1 MAQGSDGKI
10 RGSGGFTL
18 LEVLVAMALF
28 FMAVLCF
35 YWQQYSDMP
44 LLDFALSVMV
54 FSYSGLLGV
63 RNNKKRV
70 KTIFFTCTVAL
81 DGFTLCV

>member
-1 MAQGSDGKI
+1 MPDKFCRLAIYHGL
-10 RGSGGFTL
+10 R
-18 LEVLVAMALF
+18 A
-28 FMAVLCF
+28 F
-35 YWQQYSDMP
+35 Y
-44 LLDFALSVMV
+44 F
-54 FSYSGLLGV
+54 YSGLLGV